1 MFDRFIPTYVGHTA
15 PRRSGQGGRAVHPHI
30 RGAYQRGQ
38 TFPPCFHGSSP
49 HTWGIHFKVRLGG
62 SGFRFIPTYVG
73 HTVKRVP
80 PGGVI
85 SGSSP
90 HTWGIQA
97 LSTQALCAVRFIPT
111 YVGHTCRRVRCW
123 SNPHGSSPHTWGIHI
138 RNLRRRV
145 TARFIPTYV
154 GHTYRRSA
162 GSVCPS
168 VHPHIRGAYWEMFAW

>member
-111 YVGHTCRRVRCW
+111 YVGHTNRKQGTAPCLAVH
-123 SNPHGSSPHTWGIHI
+123 PHIRGAYGSLNWIPPYPFGSSPHTWGI
-138 RNLRRRV
+138 
-145 TARFIPTYV
+145 
-154 GHTYRRSA
+154 RS
-162 GSVCPS
+162 
-168 VHPHIRGAYWEMFAW
+168 RTWR